1 MSETPAQNTTATTAT
16 TAKHRSRSDAKHSP
30 ATTYTPHIL
39 SLPSATQLTNQSAT
53 KKPWSKSKNASAKN
67 QPSTAGSTSE
77 TNAGSLNPY
86 LDLVFRRMRRL
97 KKRVTRVETTE
108 AALNEDPSKKATLEP
123 DQLAALEKK
132 LEMSA
137 PLKELEDLFK
147 AMTLLQTS
155 DNLQHKTQI
164 EVHLHDVERAR
175 ETATK
180 ETQES
185 ATLAFIQVIRLF
197 YALKQLDDVKE
208 YLTLPLFNSLKVL
221 EKFRSRLFE
230 VAQAA
235 ELSDGDD
242 CTYSR
247 KELYSMVRKLSEK
260 STDNVAEASDIT
272 YKHVYGELDHL
283 TYPSADLKLRDTP
296 LVSDGRQVDEPSST
310 VKAHTR
316 TGKEDDV
323 DGTSARSLMSEPT
336 LAAAQ
341 KSCATVE
348 NWFSK
353 ISPSNPPS
361 SESPPKT
368 TLGPES
374 KAVARDVDAKQA
386 EPIPIVPVRLNR
398 EIASRTDQGES
409 SEPSSLPAAAVPMP
423 PRVVPL
429 APVHPMPGC
438 RFMLPP
444 WVAGSPYPADPHVDD
459 KDSGKSGSRRRL
471 GRPSGGP
478 SQEINSL
485 RAHCDSQERY
495 RQSGDGDLG
504 VIYEDDEREYGGSSN
519 ARVHGHAHSAS
530 CFLEPLYPEPEQSL
544 ATDQLQRGTHDR
556 MVARTIA
563 ESAGSGVRRGVSP
576 LSGGQLRQQQAVDG
590 HSSGVMTLQQLEST
604 SFRSKVNSTS
614 SKAELPTDNNSSGG
628 FQGRRS
634 GKKKGRGQHRSSLG
648 QTQHQHGGPKPQ
660 DQRSI
665 ESSSHLR
672 PDVQQQQHPVDNN
685 DHYLQIQ
692 QHSASSRSCNHSH
705 SDAQNQQYYRRKT
718 QQRRHLVEQ
727 DLSLQL
733 QRQQQ
738 QDVHHYVQQQTFYQY
753 PAGWC
758 YPGYSVGERGGG
770 GGGGGGGAPVYCV
783 QTGQQGQ
790 QVQQTQAEDASE
802 EQV

>member
-1 MSETPAQNTTATTAT
+1 M
-16 TAKHRSRSDAKHSP
+16 
-30 ATTYTPHIL
+30 
-39 SLPSATQLTNQSAT
+39 
-53 KKPWSKSKNASAKN
+53 
-67 QPSTAGSTSE
+67 
-77 TNAGSLNPY
+77 
-86 LDLVFRRMRRL
+86 
-97 KKRVTRVETTE
+97 
-108 AALNEDPSKKATLEP
+108 
-123 DQLAALEKK
+123 
-132 LEMSA
+132 
-137 PLKELEDLFK
+137 
-147 AMTLLQTS
+147 
-155 DNLQHKTQI
+155 
-164 EVHLHDVERAR
+164 HDVERAR

-272 YKHVYGELDHL
+272 CKPSSLKTDIKNYLSHSLIYKHTLTFQLDLFSFYDSTLLVDKHVYGELDHL

-438 RFMLPP
+438 
-444 WVAGSPYPADPHVDD
+444 
-459 KDSGKSGSRRRL
+459 K
-471 GRPSGGP
+471 
-478 SQEINSL
+478 
-485 RAHCDSQERY
+485 
-495 RQSGDGDLG
+495 
-504 VIYEDDEREYGGSSN
+504 
-519 ARVHGHAHSAS
+519 
-530 CFLEPLYPEPEQSL
+530 
-544 ATDQLQRGTHDR
+544 
-556 MVARTIA
+556 
-563 ESAGSGVRRGVSP
+563 
-576 LSGGQLRQQQAVDG
+576 
-590 HSSGVMTLQQLEST
+590 
-604 SFRSKVNSTS
+604 
-614 SKAELPTDNNSSGG
+614 
-628 FQGRRS
+628 
-634 GKKKGRGQHRSSLG
+634 
-648 QTQHQHGGPKPQ
+648 
-660 DQRSI
+660 
-665 ESSSHLR
+665 
-672 PDVQQQQHPVDNN
+672 
-685 DHYLQIQ
+685 
-692 QHSASSRSCNHSH
+692 
-705 SDAQNQQYYRRKT
+705 
-718 QQRRHLVEQ
+718 
-727 DLSLQL
+727 
-733 QRQQQ
+733 
-738 QDVHHYVQQQTFYQY
+738 
-753 PAGWC
+753 
-758 YPGYSVGERGGG
+758 
-770 GGGGGGGAPVYCV
+770 
-783 QTGQQGQ
+783 
-790 QVQQTQAEDASE
+790 
-802 EQV
+802 